1 MVNVTFEQL
10 DANFAQFLFS
20 LILKCTQKSANE
32 LTIGFRCLNM
42 DFVTIQDNVK
52 LMDSIFNILQF

>member
-42 DFVTIQDNVK
+42 DFVTIQDNVE
-52 LMDSIFNILQF
+52 LMDSIS

>member
-10 DANFAQFLFS
+10 DANFAQFLFA

-32 LTIGFRCLNM
+32 LTIGFRCVGM
-42 DFVTIQDNVK
+42 DFVTIQDSVS
-52 LMDSIFNILQF
+52 LLQKIS